1 MTLGSPAAGRCAGVT
16 GLLFRAPHSGPGN
29 AHGAGALNGI
39 VCTRATSHPECPDLV
54 CITPQPDSSTPS
66 ASHAQPRL
74 LDSSQPS
81 IPETPPNRP
90 PSPAIRPPHPGPCYP
105 QLDPRPG
112 LHIPYITRLRTR
124 APSIPSRGP
133 ACPHARWGWRDPPCC
148 TFPCAAVTNAPPGSA
163 LQARRQCSFP
173 RLVLASSPPPQFPQT
188 ASFGSSKASTNP
200 SPSVAASG
208 SRVEVCN
215 TPMVGA
221 VWAALLL
228 DAELASSRKPAWL
241 TRVRALSPQGAVPA
255 VCTP

>member
-1 MTLGSPAAGRCAGVT
+1 MP
-16 GLLFRAPHSGPGN
+16 GPGLHHP
-29 AHGAGALNGI
+29 A
-39 VCTRATSHPECPDLV
+39 TRLINPIP
-54 CITPQPDSSTPS
+54 ITRSTQ
-66 ASHAQPRL
+66 APRL
-74 LDSSQPS
+74 
-81 IPETPPNRP
+81 IPIIHPRDPPNRP

-124 APSIPSRGP
+124 VPSIPSRGP
-133 ACPHARWGWRDPPCC
+133 ACPLEMEGPSLS
-148 TFPCAAVTNAPPGSA
+148 VTNAPPSSA
-163 LQARRQCSFP
+163 LQARCQCSFP

-208 SRVEVCN
+208 SRLEVCN